1 MNKLCAFIFPG
12 LMDSNIMSGRVFG
25 NPRIG
30 SDVTVPRRG
39 LSWSSSRLPLEPLEG
54 GSWGGMRLNPE
65 VPLEGASWSQM
76 TLNPQVP
83 LEGASWSQ
91 MRLNPEVP
99 LEGASWSQ
107 MRSNPQVPLEGT
119 SWSQM
124 TLPSSSAFPL
134 SDGLNGPFAPR
145 SARAFVWSDLRA
157 TDPTR
162 PSSAFIFS
170 DARFDPTRPSSAL

>member
-1 MNKLCAFIFPG
+1 MKKICVFIFPG

-76 TLNPQVP
+76 IL
-83 LEGASWSQ
+83 
-91 MRLNPEVP
+91 
-99 LEGASWSQ
+99 
-107 MRSNPQVPLEGT
+107 NPQVPLEGT

-134 SDGLNGPFAPR
+134 SDGLNRPFAPR

-157 TDPTR
+157 ADSTR
-162 PSSAFIFS
+162 PSSASIFS
-170 DARFDPTRPSSAL
+170 DARFDPTRPSSAYIVCGVIVSSSETSIGVTS